1 MVNVVCINKMCR
13 CSMSRKRN
21 SSGNVLIIVLFVIIV
36 MGYLAS
42 SLMKVTWSNQSGLTR
57 EFLGTKAWFVAQS
70 ANEWALTKMYPL
82 DTSTTDIETVC
93 SGEVSGAVPPVAVGS
108 GCKVNAMAC
117 TNIGT
122 FNEGTPD
129 AESLFK
135 VQATATCGSGVI
147 QVQRQQEVWVRD

>member
-13 CSMSRKRN
+13 CSMSHRRN

-82 DTSTTDIETVC
+82 NASTTDIATVC
-93 SGEVSGAVPPVAVGS
+93 SGGEVSGAVPLVAVGS

-135 VQATATCGSGVI
+135 VQATATCVLGLYRYSVSKRFG
-147 QVQRQQEVWVRD
+147 